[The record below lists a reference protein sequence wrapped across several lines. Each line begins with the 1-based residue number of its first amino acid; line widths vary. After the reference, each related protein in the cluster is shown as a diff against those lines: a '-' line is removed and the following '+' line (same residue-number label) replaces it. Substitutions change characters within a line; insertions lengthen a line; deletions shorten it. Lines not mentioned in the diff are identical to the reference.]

1 MKWWKAISF
10 PFRLSVVF
18 GWQVKKEKKILCFDK
33 TSPHNHCNVGYWLS
47 KIWVALKRAGVL
59 SSLSCSLHVFFIW
72 RRCLFGFWFLVS
84 CSDLSS
90 YFPRFSSISLEG
102 DKSSSG
108 TSNFLQNAA
117 FGMMIIY
124 NIMKL
129 DILVRLRSS
138 VLLCSTFVLSR
149 QLSFKFYFTNT
160 NLVLWNAYRISTK
173 QNLWPNGYC

>member
-18 GWQVKKEKKILCFDK
+18 GWWVKKEKRILCFDK

-90 YFPRFSSISLEG
+90 YFPHFSSISLEG

-108 TSNFLQNAA
+108 TSNFLQKCSLWDDDYLQYYEARYTCPSKV
-117 FGMMIIY
+117 FSPFVSYFCPIT
-124 NIMKL
+124 
-129 DILVRLRSS
+129 ST
-138 VLLCSTFVLSR
+138 VL
-149 QLSFKFYFTNT
+149 
-160 NLVLWNAYRISTK
+160 
-173 QNLWPNGYC
+173 

>member
-1 MKWWKAISF
+1 MTENDFFSF
-10 PFRLSVVF
+10 SSVVV
-18 GWQVKKEKKILCFDK
+18 GWQVKREKRILCFDK

-84 CSDLSS
+84 CFDLFS

-117 FGMMIIY
+117 FGMTIIY

-129 DILVRLRSS
+129 VDILVRLKSFC
-138 VLLCSTFVLSR
+138 VLLLSYNVNCP
-149 QLSFKFYFTNT
+149 LNSISLTLIWYFGTLTESLHNKISGLMVTVKF
-160 NLVLWNAYRISTK
+160 
-173 QNLWPNGYC
+173 G

>member
-1 MKWWKAISF
+1 MCCRRCLA
-10 PFRLSVVF
+10 VF
-18 GWQVKKEKKILCFDK
+18 TF
-33 TSPHNHCNVGYWLS
+33 
-47 KIWVALKRAGVL
+47 
-59 SSLSCSLHVFFIW
+59 FFIW

-138 VLLCSTFVLSR
+138 VLLCSTLSYHVNCP
-149 QLSFKFYFTNT
+149 LNSISLTLIWYFGTLTGSLQNK
-160 NLVLWNAYRISTK
+160 ISGLMVTVK
-173 QNLWPNGYC
+173 LG